1 MEIVLIKAAQLIL
14 SLSLLVIIH
23 EFGHFVLARLFKTR
37 VEKFYLFFDPWFSLF
52 KVKKGDTEYGIG
64 WLPLGGY
71 VKISGMI
78 DESMDKEAMKLPPQ
92 PYEFRSK
99 KPWQRL
105 LIMIGG
111 VIMNFL
117 LAFIIYIGI
126 LYAWGEQYLPTA
138 NVKYGIVV
146 DSLGMKMGLQN
157 GDKILSVDN
166 QKVEDFRKVIPTVM
180 LEKAQTIQVERNG
193 RKMDVPISDEV
204 TSLLYTNSKEVI
216 SYRIPFDYTI
226 DKFSKNSVAKTA
238 GLKEGDR
245 IIGLN
250 NQKYEYK
257 DQFMTVL
264 KDSVGKTVTL
274 NVLRGNQEMT
284 LPLVIPETGM
294 LGLQLNQNLAK
305 IFELRTIKYG
315 LLESIPAGISKGF
328 TTLND
333 YLKSLKLLF
342 SPKTKAYESLG
353 GFIAIGNIFPGM
365 WDWHSFWNMTALLS
379 IILGVMNLLPIP
391 ALDGGHV
398 IFLLFEMVTGRKPG
412 DKFMEYAQI
421 AGMVFVFSLV
431 IYANGNDFSKYI
443 WDDLVKLLKSIF

>member
-23 EFGHFVLARLFKTR
+23 EFGHFLFARIFKTR

-52 KVKKGDTEYGIG
+52 KVKKGDTEYGVG

-92 PYEFRSK
+92 PHEFRSK
-99 KPWQRL
+99 KSWQRL
-105 LIMIGG
+105 LIMVGG
-111 VIMNFL
+111 VVMNFV

-138 NVKYGIVV
+138 NVKYGIEV
-146 DSLGMKMGLQN
+146 DSVGMQIGLRN
-157 GDKILSVDN
+157 GDKILSVDDV
-166 QKVEDFRKVIPTVM
+166 QVENFFKVIPTVI
-180 LEKAQTIQVERNG
+180 LDKASAIQVERDG
-193 RKMDVPISDEV
+193 QKVDVEISDADLA
-204 TSLLYTNSKEVI
+204 LLIKSKGVI
-216 SYRIPFDYTI
+216 SYRVPFDYKI
-226 DKFSKNSVAKTA
+226 VKFAKPSAAKEA
-238 GLKEGDR
+238 GLEVGDQ

-250 NQKYEYK
+250 NQKYEYS
-257 DQFMTVL
+257 DQFATTL
-264 KDSVGKTVTL
+264 RDSIGKEVIL
-274 NVLRGNQEMT
+274 NVLRGGQEMSF
-284 LPLVIPETGM
+284 PMIVPETGM
-294 LGLQLNQNLAK
+294 LGIQREQNLEK
-305 IFELRTIKYG
+305 IFEFKTIKYG
-315 LLESIPAGISKGF
+315 LIESIPAGFNKGIN
-328 TTLND
+328 TIND
-333 YLKSLKLLF
+333 YLKQFKLIF

-365 WDWHSFWNMTALLS
+365 WNWYSFWSMTAFLS

-398 IFLLFEMVTGRKPG
+398 MFLLFEMITGRKPG

-421 AGMVFVFSLV
+421 VGMVLLLSLV
-431 IYANGNDFSKYI
+431 IYANGNDIF
-443 WDDLVKLLKSIF
+443 KLFK